1 MKNEILIQH
10 KISMYAV
17 LAEDVNIYLFWKF
30 LGNYVFSY
38 TYFYTRFLCVGV
50 IKTALLTDG

>member
-30 LGNYVFSY
+30 LRIYVFSY
-38 TYFYTRFLCVGV
+38 TYFYTRFLCYWSRV
-50 IKTALLTDG
+50 

>member
-38 TYFYTRFLCVGV
+38 TYFYTRFLCYWSRV
-50 IKTALLTDG
+50 